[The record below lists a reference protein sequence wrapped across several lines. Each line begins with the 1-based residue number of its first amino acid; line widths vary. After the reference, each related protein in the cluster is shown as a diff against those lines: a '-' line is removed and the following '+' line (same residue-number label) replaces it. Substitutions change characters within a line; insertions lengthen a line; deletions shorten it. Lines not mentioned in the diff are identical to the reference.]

1 MRELELLAVSALTR
15 VEVPAALW
23 RKHRAGELSGPAAGT
38 LVRRFEA
45 DLLTPRFVAVGI
57 SVELLDLAATLTA
70 RHALRAYDAVQL
82 TSALILR
89 RASAAVESF
98 ACFDVQLRDAAAREG
113 FTLVPASW
121 PA

>member
-1 MRELELLAVSALTR
+1 MRELGLLAVSALTR

-45 DLLTPRFVAVGI
+45 DLLTPRFVAVAT

-70 RHALRAYDAVQL
+70 RHALRTYDAIQL
-82 TSALILR
+82 ASALIMR
-89 RASAAVESF
+89 GASAAVEGF
-98 ACFDVQLRDAAAREG
+98 ACFDVQLRDAAAVEG